1 MSRTHIMARMLEA
14 VTAEPEREAQHRM
27 SQIQRAARDFRAA
40 YMFSPS
46 LARVSFPPMTAA
58 EAERAR
64 GDAYSWSFHA
74 HITNAKDA
82 YRAEITAIN
91 RAEVGA

>member
-1 MSRTHIMARMLEA
+1 MKTALMARMLEA

-27 SQIQRAARDFRAA
+27 AQIQRAARDFRAA
-40 YMFSPS
+40 FNRSPD
-46 LARVSFPPMTAA
+46 LARVSFPPMTAG

-64 GDAYSWSFHA
+64 GEAYHWSFHA

-82 YRAEITAIN
+82 YRAEVDAIN
-91 RAEVGA
+91 RAEVGNA